1 MADPAAASPPDE
13 PPPDL
18 LAFIQGGPPT
28 TPGNDDAAP
37 TSTSLTSPSS
47 LASPDPKQRLAEASA
62 VLERA
67 SQAMAEASH
76 RLRLLASAETAPWQ
90 APPGGCSGGQPR
102 SHTSSPGRHRLA
114 AAAGGS
120 LAPTHPAQRWQPR
133 LERQGLR
140 RGPPLLSG
148 AQARAAAESAN
159 REAHGK
165 REAMEAASWLH
176 SEGRMEV
183 ASCQEVAE
191 NSRARA
197 ETARAAAERARLDA
211 RRAEEAE
218 AGAAAVADT
227 AEQELAE
234 AQQAIEAKVAT
245 LMETTSAAEEAEVKV
260 AEAVAAI
267 EWAQVEL
274 AEAEKE
280 AAAARELS
288 QLFSKIL
295 ADKSRVETE
304 LSLETVTSGIKG
316 AVVLCRGQAR

>member
-1 MADPAAASPPDE
+1 
-13 PPPDL
+13 
-18 LAFIQGGPPT
+18 
-28 TPGNDDAAP
+28 
-37 TSTSLTSPSS
+37 
-47 LASPDPKQRLAEASA
+47 
-62 VLERA
+62 
-67 SQAMAEASH
+67 
-76 RLRLLASAETAPWQ
+76 
-90 APPGGCSGGQPR
+90 
-102 SHTSSPGRHRLA
+102 
-114 AAAGGS
+114 
-120 LAPTHPAQRWQPR
+120 
-133 LERQGLR
+133 
-140 RGPPLLSG
+140 
-148 AQARAAAESAN
+148 
-159 REAHGK
+159 
-165 REAMEAASWLH
+165 
-176 SEGRMEV
+176 MEV

-234 AQQAIEAKVAT
+234 VLIIVEGKVAT

-260 AEAVAAI
+260 RVTKSAI
-267 EWAQVEL
+267 DYAQVEL
-274 AEAEKE
+274 AEAEQE

-316 AVVLCRGQAR
+316 AVVLCRGQTR